1 MLSDPAAERARRRIV
16 GLAASG
22 LDATALLGAAA
33 AEVQAVVAYD
43 GAVWATVDPETTI
56 ITGAVVQEL
65 PRESAAAFYEN
76 EYGHDDVNAFARLAR
91 GLRPVA
97 TASEATGGH
106 LERSRLHREVG
117 RAFGFLGDELR
128 AAFTVGGSCWGVVSL
143 GRRSPTPHFRQA
155 DVSFLASIAGPMAE
169 GLRRA
174 VLVEAL
180 QAPAAA
186 PDAPALV
193 LLDAAGAVVAESPEA
208 RAWLDELALDDGM
221 GHDGRA
227 PAALRAVAARARDR
241 RSAGDGPALPAR
253 ARLRTPGGHWLVMH
267 GCVLEGAGAGGATA
281 VVIEPARAPEIAP
294 LIVEAYGLSARER
307 EVARLVALGA
317 STGEVARELVISPY
331 TVQDHLKAIF
341 DKVGVR
347 SRADL
352 TRRVMGAAG
361 APPG

>member
-33 AEVQAVVAYD
+33 AEVQTVVAYD

-76 EYGHDDVNAFARLAR
+76 EYGHEDVNAFARLAR

-155 DVSFLASIAGPMAE
+155 DVSFLASIAGPLAE

-174 VLVEAL
+174 VLVDAL
-180 QAPAAA
+180 QAPAARPARRPWSCSTRPERSWRPARRRGPGWRSSPWTTAWDATARRPRCA
-186 PDAPALV
+186 PWPR
-193 LLDAAGAVVAESPEA
+193 E
-208 RAWLDELALDDGM
+208 RATG
-221 GHDGRA
+221 GR
-227 PAALRAVAARARDR
+227 
-241 RSAGDGPALPAR
+241 PAR
-253 ARLRTPGGHWLVMH
+253 ARPFRSAR
-267 GCVLEGAGAGGATA
+267 GCVPRAGAGW
-281 VVIEPARAPEIAP
+281 
-294 LIVEAYGLSARER
+294 
-307 EVARLVALGA
+307 
-317 STGEVARELVISPY
+317 
-331 TVQDHLKAIF
+331 
-341 DKVGVR
+341 
-347 SRADL
+347 
-352 TRRVMGAAG
+352 
-361 APPG
+361 